1 MGPRPGNLVD
11 PQDKELAPQRLCHGR
26 QVGPNLREY
35 PTGVAVRVTYRLA
48 TDNLASVAAEAAWA
62 ENMGYDAM
70 SSNETAHDS
79 FLPLA
84 LAATSTTRTTL
95 ETRVAIAFPRSPM
108 VTAYL
113 ARDLQDLSQGRFRL
127 GLGTQVKG
135 HIQRRFS
142 TEWEAP
148 GPRLREYVQALKAIW
163 NSWQTGEKL
172 AYHGE
177 SYNFSLMTPFFDPGP
192 SEYPAPEVFTAAVNA
207 YNCQVAGE
215 VSDGLMLHSLT
226 SPEYVRQVVRP
237 ALDKGAQKAGRD
249 SRALKITGGGFI
261 ITGPDRSS
269 IRTMQAEVRR
279 RIAFYA
285 STRSYFPVLEA
296 HGFQEIGQQ
305 LHEMSLKGQWAEMG
319 ELVSDEMLGA
329 FSVSGEYDEIADKF
343 VERYSGLLDEVSFTL
358 VSEKQPEEAQMRK
371 MVRRLQELD

>member
-1 MGPRPGNLVD
+1 M
-11 PQDKELAPQRLCHGR
+11 
-26 QVGPNLREY
+26 
-35 PTGVAVRVTYRLA
+35 RVTYRLS
-48 TDNLASVAAEAAWA
+48 TNTLAAVAAEAAWA
-62 ENMGYDAM
+62 ENMGYDSM

-84 LAATSTTRTTL
+84 LAATSTTRAIL

-108 VTAYL
+108 ITAYL
-113 ARDLQDLSQGRFRL
+113 ARDLQDLSKGRFRL

-142 TEWEAP
+142 TDWEAP
-148 GPRLREYVQALKAIW
+148 GPRLREYVQSLKAIW
-163 NSWQTGEKL
+163 NTWQSGDKL
-172 AYHGE
+172 EYHGE

-192 SEYPAPEVFTAAVNA
+192 SEHPFPEVFTAAVNG

-226 SPEYVRQVVRP
+226 SPEYVRKVVRP
-237 ALDKGAQKAGRD
+237 SLEKGAQKAGRD
-249 SRALKITGGGFI
+249 GDAIKVTGGGFI
-261 ITGPDRSS
+261 ITGPDRTS
-269 IRTMQAEVRR
+269 IRAMQAEVRK

-285 STRSYFPVLEA
+285 STRSYFPVLA
-296 HGFQEIGQQ
+296 SHGFEEIGQQ

-319 ELVSDEMLGA
+319 ELVSDEMLDS

-343 VERYSGLLDEVSFTL
+343 VSRYKGLLDEVSFTL
-358 VSEKQPEEAQMRK
+358 VCEKQPEEAQIKK
-371 MVRRLQELD
+371 MVRRLQEL

>member
-1 MGPRPGNLVD
+1 M
-11 PQDKELAPQRLCHGR
+11 
-26 QVGPNLREY
+26 
-35 PTGVAVRVTYRLA
+35 RVTYRLA
-48 TDNLASVAAEAAWA
+48 SNNLAAVASEAAWA

-70 SSNETAHDS
+70 SSNETNHDS

-84 LAATSTTRTTL
+84 LAATSTHRAIL

-113 ARDLQDLSQGRFRL
+113 TRDLQDLSKGRFRL

-142 TEWEAP
+142 TNWEAP
-148 GPRLREYVQALKAIW
+148 GPRLREYVQSLKAIW
-163 NSWQTGEKL
+163 HTWQSGEKL
-172 AYHGE
+172 EYHGE

-192 SEYPAPEVFTAAVNA
+192 SEYAFPEVFTAAVNA

-226 SPEYVRQVVRP
+226 SPEYVKQVVRP
-237 ALDKGAQKAGRD
+237 ALDKGALKAGRN
-249 SRALKITGGGFI
+249 SGAVKITGGGFI

-269 IRTMQAEVRR
+269 IRAMQSDVRR
-279 RIAFYA
+279 RIAFYS

-296 HGFQEIGQQ
+296 HGFLEVGQQ

-319 ELVSDEMLGA
+319 EVVSDEMLDA

-343 VERYSGLLDEVSFTL
+343 LERYGGLLDEVSFTL
-358 VSEKQPEEAQMRK
+358 VCQDPPEEGQMRK
-371 MVRRLQELD
+371 MVRRIQESG

>member
-1 MGPRPGNLVD
+1 M
-11 PQDKELAPQRLCHGR
+11 H
-26 QVGPNLREY
+26 
-35 PTGVAVRVTYRLA
+35 VTYRLA
-48 TDNLASVAAEAAWA
+48 TNDLASVPSEAAWA
-62 ENMGYDAM
+62 EGMGYDSM

-84 LAATSTTRTTL
+84 LAATSTKRTIL

-108 VTAYL
+108 ITAYL
-113 ARDLQDLSQGRFRL
+113 GRDLQDLSNGRFRL

-135 HIQRRFS
+135 HIMRRFS
-142 TEWEAP
+142 TDWEAP
-148 GPRLREYVQALKAIW
+148 GPRLRDYVKSLKAIW
-163 NSWQTGEKL
+163 HSWQTGEKL
-172 AYHGE
+172 EYYGD

-192 SEYPAPEVFTAAVNA
+192 SEYSAPEVFTAAVNA

-237 ALDKGAQKAGRD
+237 ALEKGAQKAGRD
-249 SRALKITGGGFI
+249 SSGLKVTGGGFI
-261 ITGPDRSS
+261 ITGPNRAS
-269 IRTMQAEVRR
+269 IVAMQAEVRR

-296 HGFQEIGQQ
+296 HGFQEIGQE
-305 LHEMSLKGQWAEMG
+305 LHEMSLKGLWAEMG
-319 ELVSDEMLGA
+319 ELVSDEMLDA

-343 VERYSGLLDEVSFTL
+343 VERYGGLLDEVSFTL
-358 VSEKQPEEAQMRK
+358 YSEKPPEEVQLKK
-371 MVRRLQELD
+371 MVHRLQDLG

>member
-1 MGPRPGNLVD
+1 M
-11 PQDKELAPQRLCHGR
+11 H
-26 QVGPNLREY
+26 
-35 PTGVAVRVTYRLA
+35 VTYRLA
-48 TDNLASVAAEAAWA
+48 TNDLSSVPSEAAWA
-62 ENMGYDAM
+62 EGMGYDSM

-84 LAATSTTRTTL
+84 LAATSTKRTIL

-108 VTAYL
+108 ITAYL
-113 ARDLQDLSQGRFRL
+113 GRDLQDLSKGRFRL

-135 HIQRRFS
+135 HIMRRFS
-142 TEWEAP
+142 TDWEAP
-148 GPRLREYVQALKAIW
+148 GPRLRDYVKSLKAIW
-163 NSWQTGEKL
+163 HSWQTGEKL
-172 AYHGE
+172 EYYGD

-237 ALDKGAQKAGRD
+237 ALEKGAQKAGRD
-249 SRALKITGGGFI
+249 SSGLKVTGGGFI
-261 ITGPDRSS
+261 ITGPNRAS
-269 IRTMQAEVRR
+269 IVAMQAEVRR

-296 HGFQEIGQQ
+296 HGFQEIGQE
-305 LHEMSLKGQWAEMG
+305 LHEMSLKGLWAEMG
-319 ELVSDEMLGA
+319 ELVSDEMLDA

-343 VERYSGLLDEVSFTL
+343 VERYGGLLDEVSFTL
-358 VSEKQPEEAQMRK
+358 YSEKPPEEVQLKK
-371 MVRRLQELD
+371 MVHRLQDLG

>member
-1 MGPRPGNLVD
+1 M
-11 PQDKELAPQRLCHGR
+11 K
-26 QVGPNLREY
+26 
-35 PTGVAVRVTYRLA
+35 VTYRLA
-48 TDNLASVAAEAAWA
+48 TNKLASVAAEAAWA
-62 ENMGYDAM
+62 ENMGYDSM

-79 FLPLA
+79 FMPLV
-84 LAATSTTRTTL
+84 LAATSTNKAIL

-108 VTAYL
+108 ITAYL
-113 ARDLQDLSQGRFRL
+113 ARDLQELSKGRFRL

-135 HIQRRFS
+135 HIMRRFS

-148 GPRLREYVQALKAIW
+148 GPRLREYVQSLKAIW
-163 NSWQTGEKL
+163 HSWQTGEKL
-172 AYHGE
+172 EYHGE

-192 SEYPAPEVFTAAVNA
+192 SEYPTPEVFTAAVNA

-226 SPEYVRQVVRP
+226 SPEYVRQIVRP
-237 ALDKGAQKAGRD
+237 GLEKGALKAGRD
-249 SRALKITGGGFI
+249 SSALKVTGGGFI

-269 IRTMQAEVRR
+269 IRAMQADVRK

-296 HGFQEIGQQ
+296 HGFLETGQQ
-305 LHEMSLKGQWAEMG
+305 LHEMPLKGEWDQMG
-319 ELVSDEMLGA
+319 ELVSDEMLDA

-343 VERYSGLLDEVSFTL
+343 VERYGGLLDEVSFTL
-358 VSEKQPEEAQMRK
+358 VCQDQPEEAQMRK
-371 MVRRLQELD
+371 MVRRLQDLS

>member
-1 MGPRPGNLVD
+1 M
-11 PQDKELAPQRLCHGR
+11 K
-26 QVGPNLREY
+26 
-35 PTGVAVRVTYRLA
+35 VTYRLA
-48 TDNLASVAAEAAWA
+48 TNQLASVAAEAAWA
-62 ENMGYDAM
+62 ENMGYDSM

-79 FLPLA
+79 FMPLV
-84 LAATSTTRTTL
+84 LAATSTNKAIL

-108 VTAYL
+108 ISAYL
-113 ARDLQDLSQGRFRL
+113 ARDLQELSKGRFRL

-135 HIQRRFS
+135 HIMRRFS

-148 GPRLREYVQALKAIW
+148 GPRLREYVQSLKAIW
-163 NSWQTGEKL
+163 HSWQTGEKL
-172 AYHGE
+172 EYHGE

-192 SEYPAPEVFTAAVNA
+192 SEYPEPEVFTAAVNA

-226 SPEYVRQVVRP
+226 SPEYVREIVRP
-237 ALDKGAQKAGRD
+237 GLEKGALNAGRD
-249 SRALKITGGGFI
+249 SSALKVTGGGFI

-269 IRTMQAEVRR
+269 IRAMQADVRK

-296 HGFQEIGQQ
+296 HGFLETGQQ
-305 LHEMSLKGQWAEMG
+305 LHHMSLKGEWAQMG
-319 ELVSDEMLGA
+319 ELVSDEMLAA

-343 VERYSGLLDEVSFTL
+343 VERYGGLLDEVSFTL
-358 VSEKQPEEAQMRK
+358 VCQDQPEEAQMRK
-371 MVRRLQELD
+371 MVRRLQDLS

>member
-1 MGPRPGNLVD
+1 M
-11 PQDKELAPQRLCHGR
+11 H
-26 QVGPNLREY
+26 
-35 PTGVAVRVTYRLA
+35 VTYRLA
-48 TDNLASVAAEAAWA
+48 TNDLASVPSEAAWA
-62 ENMGYDAM
+62 EGMGYDSM

-84 LAATSTTRTTL
+84 LAATSTKRTIL

-108 VTAYL
+108 ITAYL
-113 ARDLQDLSQGRFRL
+113 GRDLQDLSKGRFRL

-135 HIQRRFS
+135 HIMRRFS
-142 TEWEAP
+142 TDWEAP
-148 GPRLREYVQALKAIW
+148 GPRLRDYVKSLKAIW
-163 NSWQTGEKL
+163 HSWQTGEKL
-172 AYHGE
+172 EYYGD

-192 SEYPAPEVFTAAVNA
+192 SEYPEPEVFTAAVNA

-237 ALDKGAQKAGRD
+237 ALEKGAQKAGRD
-249 SRALKITGGGFI
+249 SSGLKVTGGGFI
-261 ITGPDRSS
+261 ITGPNRAS
-269 IRTMQAEVRR
+269 IVAMQAEVRR

-296 HGFQEIGQQ
+296 HGFQEIGQE
-305 LHEMSLKGQWAEMG
+305 LHEMSLKSLWAEMG
-319 ELVSDEMLGA
+319 ELVSDEMLDA

-343 VERYSGLLDEVSFTL
+343 VERYGGLLDEVSFTL
-358 VSEKQPEEAQMRK
+358 YSEKPPEEAQLKK
-371 MVRRLQELD
+371 MVHRLQELG

>member
-1 MGPRPGNLVD
+1 M
-11 PQDKELAPQRLCHGR
+11 H
-26 QVGPNLREY
+26 
-35 PTGVAVRVTYRLA
+35 VTYRLA
-48 TDNLASVAAEAAWA
+48 TNDLASVPSEAAWA
-62 ENMGYDAM
+62 EGMGYDSM

-84 LAATSTTRTTL
+84 LAATSTNRTIL

-108 VTAYL
+108 ITAYL
-113 ARDLQDLSQGRFRL
+113 GRDLQDLSKGRFRL

-135 HIQRRFS
+135 HIMRRFS
-142 TEWEAP
+142 TDWEAP
-148 GPRLREYVQALKAIW
+148 GPRLRDYVKSLKAIW
-163 NSWQTGEKL
+163 HSWQTGEKL
-172 AYHGE
+172 EYYGD

-237 ALDKGAQKAGRD
+237 ALEKGSQKAGRD
-249 SRALKITGGGFI
+249 SSGLKVTGGGFI
-261 ITGPDRSS
+261 ITGPNRAS
-269 IRTMQAEVRR
+269 IVAMQAEVRR

-296 HGFQEIGQQ
+296 HGFQEIGQE
-305 LHEMSLKGQWAEMG
+305 LHEMSLKGLWAEMG
-319 ELVSDEMLGA
+319 ELVSDEMLDA

-343 VERYSGLLDEVSFTL
+343 VERYGGLLDEVSFTL
-358 VSEKQPEEAQMRK
+358 YSEKPPEEAQLKK
-371 MVRRLQELD
+371 MVHRLQDLG